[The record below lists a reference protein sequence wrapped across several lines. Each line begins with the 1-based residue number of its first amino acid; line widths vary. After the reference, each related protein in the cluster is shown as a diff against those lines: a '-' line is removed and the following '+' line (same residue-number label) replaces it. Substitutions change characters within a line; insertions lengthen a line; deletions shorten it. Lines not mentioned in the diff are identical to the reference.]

1 MNRQNEF
8 KYLWTIVWA
17 TELEQAVLEVVEQFS
32 GQVYRTIELVPSLYF
47 IDGKRIISRL
57 RTGEFFATVDLRGGD
72 ILFWSKSIIR
82 SVFDQMYM
90 NAQHERDEWTRD
102 TADWW
107 KNA

>member
-1 MNRQNEF
+1 MNRQNDF
-8 KYLWTIVWA
+8 KYLWAVVWA
-17 TELEQAVLEVVEQFS
+17 AGLEQAVLEVVQQYS
-32 GQVYRTIELVPSLYF
+32 GEVYRTIESVPSLYL
-47 IDGKRIISRL
+47 IDGQRKILPL
-57 RTGEFFATVDLRGGD
+57 RTGELFATVDLRGGD

-107 KNA
+107 KE